1 MIKYAISLPHS
12 PAVRNP
18 PSNAGDTGDA
28 GLIPGSGQS
37 LEKKVAIPS
46 SILAW
51 KIPRTAKPGGIQA
64 VSHLWG
70 RKESDVTEWLSTHF

>member
-12 PAVRNP
+12 SAVKNP

-28 GLIPGSGQS
+28 GMIPGSGQS

-51 KIPRTAKPGGIQA
+51 NWWDIVSGVAKSQM
-64 VSHLWG
+64 
-70 RKESDVTEWLSTHF
+70 